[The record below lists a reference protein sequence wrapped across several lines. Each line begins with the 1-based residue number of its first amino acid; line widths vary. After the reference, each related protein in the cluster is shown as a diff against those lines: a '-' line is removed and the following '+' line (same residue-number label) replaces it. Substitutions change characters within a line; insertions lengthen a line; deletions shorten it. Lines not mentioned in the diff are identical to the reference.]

1 MGTLHKIAWKIKRFI
16 KWFTP
21 YGIVEYCNKKEND
34 VKKATRR
41 NRWRKK
47 QEIVN
52 YFRNLDKT
60 NQNSEADV
68 EADVLEVI
76 NYFQHNPFSV
86 FPYDFTKQYI
96 ADNIEVFTDKKDNML
111 YILHENK
118 RMYFPKGWEEEEVQ
132 NYYNRLLIEQDVH
145 SPHRYESNA
154 VHVDNGDIVADIG
167 AAEGIFALSHIEK
180 AAKIYLFECDGGW
193 IEALEKTFELWK
205 EKIVIVNKFVSDHTK
220 GDYTTL
226 DDYLNGKEINF
237 IKADIEGDE
246 TRLLQGAKKTFAN
259 AKKLQ
264 MVLCVYHKEKDAEEL
279 QKQLAA
285 QNFKTEFSKR
295 YMLFIYDAEL
305 REPYLRRGIIRA
317 SKPQPCPK

>member
-1 MGTLHKIAWKIKRFI
+1 MKKLQNIMREIKMFI

-21 YGIVEYCNKKEND
+21 YGIIEYCNKKENAE
-34 VKKATRR
+34 KKATRR
-41 NRWRKK
+41 RRWRKK
-47 QEIVN
+47 KEIVH
-52 YFRNLDKT
+52 YFRNFGNITQD
-60 NQNSEADV
+60 SEI
-68 EADVLEVI
+68 LEVI
-76 NYFQHNPFSV
+76 NYLQHNPFSV

-96 ADNIEVFTDKKDNML
+96 ADNIEIFTDTKDDTM

-118 RMYFPKGWEEEEVQ
+118 KMYFPKGWEEEEIQ
-132 NYYNRLLIEQDVH
+132 NYYNRLLIEQDVN
-145 SPHRYESNA
+145 SPHRYESDA

-167 AAEGIFALSHIEK
+167 AAEGIFALSNIEK
-180 AAKIYLFECDGGW
+180 ARKVYLFECDSGW

-220 GDYTTL
+220 GDYMTL
-226 DDYLNGKEINF
+226 DDYLNGNEINF

-264 MVLCVYHKEKDAEEL
+264 MVLCAYHKENDAKML
-279 QKQLAA
+279 QKELAA
-285 QNFKTEFSKR
+285 QKFKTEFSKR

-317 SKPQPCPK
+317 SNF